1 MLPKLRWLHS
11 TSIKSV
17 GRGAGG
23 GKRMFK
29 EMLVVAGLNSEVLY
43 SEAIMS

>member
-1 MLPKLRWLHS
+1 MVTQHFNQASGKGRW
-11 TSIKSV
+11 
-17 GRGAGG
+17 GG

-29 EMLVVAGLNSEVLY
+29 EVRVVAGLNSEVLY